1 MRYMRF
7 RSSGLLTIAALVVF
21 MVAGC
26 GDSSE
31 GDEGGSASG
40 DSTEVAS
47 GCEEVNAL
55 KDSLTSLTQIEPVA
69 DGVDALKSAAVE
81 VKTDL
86 ETAASAVSSELQP
99 SVDEVQ
105 AAFDEL
111 ETTIEGISSEGGV
124 GGAASEVGSALENLG
139 SALTSLS
146 TEIRDGC

>member
-1 MRYMRF
+1 MRSTRF
-7 RSSGLLTIAALVVF
+7 RSFGLLAIAALVAF

-31 GDEGGSASG
+31 GPEGNSSSG
-40 DSTEVAS
+40 DTTEVAS

-55 KDSLTSLTQIEPVA
+55 KDSLTSLMQIEPVA
-69 DGVDALKSAAVE
+69 DGVDALKSASTE

-86 ETAASAVSSELQP
+86 EAAASAVSSELQP

-111 ETTIEGISSEGGV
+111 ESTLEGISSSGGL
-124 GGAASEVGSALENLG
+124 GAAATEVGNELTQLG
-139 SALTSLS
+139 SALTDLS
-146 TEIRDGC
+146 TEISDRC